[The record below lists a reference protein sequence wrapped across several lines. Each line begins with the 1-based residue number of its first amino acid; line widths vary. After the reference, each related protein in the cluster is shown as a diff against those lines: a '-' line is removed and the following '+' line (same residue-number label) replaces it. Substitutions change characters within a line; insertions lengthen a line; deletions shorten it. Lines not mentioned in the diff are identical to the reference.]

1 MLIFLILLLI
11 FIGLGVF
18 AYYEYW
24 EYIKRKD
31 PSFHPF
37 SPPKP
42 IKCPTTNDKK
52 IIYQGEF
59 NIFTN
64 ERLANDFSVVCGEN
78 WITTLQATKLLDQ
91 EDKLINEIGED
102 ITGINMFHYMGMPYT
117 KQENDLKNKL
127 SSNPLKNGFIGS
139 MTADKNKYYISY
151 VAGIDGKDM
160 YEVKTY
166 TDRKQLEKDIE
177 NILSN
182 VRKNIKQHKYLVT
195 FVSQYMDLMDNPV
208 QSNTNTNM
216 NLDFDVQQSPDFELV
231 EDHDNENF
239 GMYSS
244 ALQGWINHNAGASEE
259 TIPHLDYTHSNI
271 IRK

>member
-1 MLIFLILLLI
+1 MLIFLILLVI

-24 EYIKRKD
+24 EYIKRKN

-42 IKCPTTNDKK
+42 IKCPTDDKK
-52 IIYQGEF
+52 QILYQGEL

-78 WITTLQATKLLDQ
+78 WMTQLRATKLLDQ
-91 EDKLINEIGED
+91 DDKLINEIGED
-102 ITGINMFHYMGMPYT
+102 IAGINMSNYIGMPYT

-139 MTADKNKYYISY
+139 MNADKNKYYIAY

-182 VRKNIKQHKYLVT
+182 VRKNIKQDKYLVT
-195 FVSQYMDLMDNPV
+195 FLSQHMDLMDNQN
-208 QSNTNTNM
+208 QSNM
-216 NLDFDVQQSPDFELV
+216 NLDLNFDIQQSPDFELV
-231 EDHDNENF
+231 QEHDSENF

-244 ALQGWINHNAGASEE
+244 DLQGWINHNAGASEE
-259 TIPHLDYTHSNI
+259 TIPYLDYRQSNI